1 MLWAGA
7 PRPSRDSMAANKPS
21 PPRPASSSL
30 DSEPAAPKP
39 VASQDYGAHYRR
51 QSYDISVDS
60 LLAPVPRSAQP
71 RHQHLLQSTHAV
83 PDEAMDLD
91 SPPQASSYSACRPL
105 PAPPQVSDS
114 RQQPISNGRDDVSKA
129 HDRSLTN
136 SQDSSDTAFNDR
148 VPMTPASDSSNSV
161 IYRGPAAL
169 QAKGKS
175 RSDLNP
181 NKPNPSL
188 SAATH
193 QGAANDA
200 LNTSPNSRKR
210 LADGK
215 IKARSRSHSPHKG
228 HLRTASGTSVAST
241 STSSISELSAELK
254 TRLSYAMFKVAHGWE
269 SKTIDEVEV
278 LASEILSPAST
289 SSTAHRRHASST
301 SPRLAATMPQVRFAP
316 NPAANRRP
324 LGSPPPKASG
334 ALAPPASIQ
343 PLATKQAPG
352 NSNPRRN
359 SNPRYTPTMLSQ
371 SHSASP
377 QTPAQ
382 VSRPDSRHSISRG
395 EQDAAESLLFM
406 SSPGNSANLK
416 HTFSPVPSPAIQ
428 ALLNPAPPRN
438 TGTRH
443 ALPDGPRKAL
453 PSHRPPMAGR
463 RAETTKPGAM
473 PLHLNPVDEDP
484 PRHFQ
489 RASDRGGPK
498 RPVND
503 TVYRP
508 RTLLPLPTGLPLGN
522 GPRRK
527 LQTADIELMLDH
539 AMAREHESSD
549 DEPIQM
555 PKR

>member
-7 PRPSRDSMAANKPS
+7 PRPPRDSMAANKPS
-21 PPRPASSSL
+21 PPRPASISL
-30 DSEPAAPKP
+30 DSDPAAPKP
-39 VASQDYGAHYRR
+39 AASPESRPLHGR

-71 RHQHLLQSTHAV
+71 RHQPLLQSSQAV

-105 PAPPQVSDS
+105 PGPAHGSDS
-114 RQQPISNGRDDVSKA
+114 RHHPVSNGRDAAAKPHA
-129 HDRSLTN
+129 RSLTN
-136 SQDSSDTAFNDR
+136 SRGSSDTALNDR
-148 VPMTPASDSSNSV
+148 VPMTPASDSSNSH
-161 IYRGPAAL
+161 IYRGSTPL
-169 QAKGKS
+169 QAKAKP
-175 RSDLNP
+175 RLDFNANP
-181 NKPNPSL
+181 NHSL
-188 SAATH
+188 DPASHQAAT
-193 QGAANDA
+193 NDA

-215 IKARSRSHSPHKG
+215 FKARSRSHSPHKG
-228 HLRTASGTSVAST
+228 HLRTASGTSLAST

-278 LASEILSPAST
+278 LASEIMSPVST

-301 SPRLAATMPQVRFAP
+301 SPRLAPTMPQVRFAP
-316 NPAANRRP
+316 DPAANRRP
-324 LGSPPPKASG
+324 LASPPLKTTSG

-343 PLATKQAPG
+343 PLATKQPPG

-428 ALLNPAPPRN
+428 ALLNPAPSRN

-453 PSHRPPMAGR
+453 PSHRPPMAAK

-484 PRHFQ
+484 ARHFQ
-489 RASDRGGPK
+489 RSSDRGGPK